1 MIDILIC
8 DDNNIMLENI
18 CDNAYNVL
26 KNKVFNYQII
36 PFHDY
41 NNKFLDL
48 LNAKDITRIY
58 ILDIETPSASGID
71 IIRKI
76 RDSDNQSV
84 IIVITAHEEYSYE
97 IVTAEFNILVFISKK
112 DKTFDK
118 KLKSAI
124 EKAIVIVQERVQVY
138 SFKSDDC
145 TYNIP
150 LKDILYIST
159 VKNERSVQ
167 LITEYSIFKVKETL
181 TNVVAKLNKNFIQ
194 TFISCYVNVN
204 KIVKVD
210 YKNNIIYFANNIK
223 IPFLSRT
230 YKKKLKEAMKNRNT
244 K

>member
-1 MIDILIC
+1 MIDVLIC
-8 DDNNIMLENI
+8 DDNDRILQNL
-18 CDNAYNVL
+18 CDISYSVL
-26 KNKVFNYQII
+26 KNKNFNYQLLS
-36 PFHDY
+36 FHDY
-41 NNKFLDL
+41 DNKFLKL
-48 LNAKDITRIY
+48 LDMKDSTRIY

-76 RDSDNQSV
+76 RDKDNQSV

-97 IVTAEFNILVFISKK
+97 IITAEFNILVFISKK
-112 DKTFDK
+112 DLEFDE

-124 EKAIVIVQERVQVY
+124 EKAIVIAQERIQVY

-150 LKDILYIST
+150 LRDVLYIST
-159 VKNERSVQ
+159 IKNERAVQ
-167 LITEYSIFKVKETL
+167 LITTYSTFKVKETL

-194 TFISCYVNVN
+194 TFISCYVNLN

-210 YKNNIIYFANNIK
+210 YKNNLIYFANNIE

-230 YKKKLKEAMKNRNT
+230 YKKVLKEAMKNR